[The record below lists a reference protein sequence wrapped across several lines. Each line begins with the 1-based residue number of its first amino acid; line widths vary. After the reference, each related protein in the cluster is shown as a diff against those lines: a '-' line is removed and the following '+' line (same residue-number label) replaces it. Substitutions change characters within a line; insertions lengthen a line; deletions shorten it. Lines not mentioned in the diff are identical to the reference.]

1 MRQILHPHS
10 GHVSV
15 FRKIY
20 FDRHKEA
27 ISSSHQTKS
36 LNFGMPKIKVVYIE
50 TSVLPVNREK
60 KKMSYTHT
68 RSLSS
73 IEQTS
78 G

>member
-1 MRQILHPHS
+1 
-10 GHVSV
+10 
-15 FRKIY
+15 
-20 FDRHKEA
+20 
-27 ISSSHQTKS
+27 
-36 LNFGMPKIKVVYIE
+36 MPKIKVVYIE